1 MNTDLS
7 RTRTLEQALFERMGV
22 TVDDAVAT
30 GTDFVDETVSRAVAS
45 GVDVDSRISGLAE
58 LLEQLTRPETMNS
71 LQSLIEHLPQL
82 ARLAQLANE
91 FPKLLATAGD
101 FLDEQQLHLAEQGID
116 VEKAL
121 TGSVKAVMQ
130 IGTLIDPQSIN
141 ATTIGLVD
149 NVARSMNAA
158 LSETQRSAPKRIGLF
173 GLIGVLRDPAIQKAL
188 AFAIEFGKSFGRNLD
203 DPAKDRPDPPR

>member
-45 GVDVDSRISGLAE
+45 GVDVDSRMSALAE
-58 LLEQLTRPETMNS
+58 LLEKLTRPETMNS
-71 LQSLIEHLPQL
+71 LHSLIEQLPQL

-91 FPKLLATAGD
+91 FPKLLAAAGD
-101 FLDEQQLHLAEQGID
+101 FLDEQQLRMAEQGID

-121 TGSVKAVMQ
+121 TGSVKTVMQ
-130 IGTLIDPQSIN
+130 IGTWIDPQSIN
-141 ATTIGLVD
+141 ATTVGLID
-149 NVARSMNAA
+149 KVARSMNDAVN
-158 LSETQRSAPKRIGLF
+158 ETQRSEPKRVGLF
-173 GLIGVLRDPAIQKAL
+173 GLMRVLRDPAVQKSL

-203 DPAKDRPDPPR
+203 ESAKDRPDPPR